1 MPRKKKTVEPVITEI
16 TETIK
21 EEENKIIVNT
31 KEVYLFQITALT
43 GNTKL
48 YKYPTEKNPQG
59 KLKKGEV
66 CNVIC
71 EINYTPIKMYKL
83 DNGYYVI
90 ADQNIQKI

>member
-1 MPRKKKTVEPVITEI
+1 MPRKKKTVEPVATEI

-48 YKYPTEKNPQG
+48 YKYPTEKNPQD
-59 KLKKGEV
+59 KLKKGQV
-66 CNVIC
+66 CNVIS
-71 EINYTPIKMYKL
+71 EINYTPVKMYKL
-83 DNGYYVI
+83 DNS
-90 ADQNIQKI
+90 

>member
-1 MPRKKKTVEPVITEI
+1 MPRKKKTVEPVTTEI

-59 KLKKGEV
+59 KL
-66 CNVIC
+66 
-71 EINYTPIKMYKL
+71 
-83 DNGYYVI
+83 
-90 ADQNIQKI
+90 

>member
-1 MPRKKKTVEPVITEI
+1 MPRKKKTVEPVATEI

-48 YKYPTEKNPQG
+48 YKWPYAY
-59 KLKKGEV
+59 
-66 CNVIC
+66 IF
-71 EINYTPIKMYKL
+71 
-83 DNGYYVI
+83 
-90 ADQNIQKI
+90 

>member
-1 MPRKKKTVEPVITEI
+1 MPRKKKTVEPVATEI

-48 YKYPTEKNPQG
+48 YKYPTEKNSQG

-66 CNVIC
+66 CNVVC
-71 EINYTPIKMYKL
+71 EINYTPVKMYKL

>member
-1 MPRKKKTVEPVITEI
+1 MPRKKKTDEPVTTKI

-31 KEVYLFQITALT
+31 KEIYLFQITALT

-48 YKYPTEKNPQG
+48 YKYPTDKNPQG

-66 CNVIC
+66 CNVVC